1 MLTKHQTILKQLAL
15 MGDVIFVRK
24 DGSRLILNE
33 EGNIPLQ
40 TQVDAV
46 LFFLERLD
54 SNMLELIL
62 KEQKVSKDFDKNA
75 FINDIDDVFSEFS
88 KRGNTFLNRYE
99 GKCISG
105 VCSKTNCIG
114 FSFVGNKTSD
124 FIDLIIEVKN
134 NKVLDIYE
142 CNQFENEN
150 KDFFKNKKI
159 TIGGTTN
166 PF

>member
-1 MLTKHQTILKQLAL
+1 MHTKHQTILKQLAL
-15 MGDVIFVRK
+15 IGDVVFVGK

-46 LFFLERLD
+46 LYFLERLD
-54 SNMLELIL
+54 SDMLELIL
-62 KEQKVSKDFDKNA
+62 EEQKVSKEFDKKA
-75 FINDIDDVFSEFS
+75 FINDIADAFDDLS
-88 KRGNTFLNRYE
+88 KKGNTFLNRYE

-105 VCSKTNCIG
+105 VCSKTDCIG
-114 FSFVGNKTSD
+114 FSFVGNKTND

-134 NKVLDIYE
+134 DKVLDIYE
-142 CNQFENEN
+142 CSQFENEN
-150 KDFFKNKKI
+150 KAFFKNQKI
-159 TIGGTTN
+159 IIDSTTN

>member
-1 MLTKHQTILKQLAL
+1 MHTKHKTILKQLAL
-15 MGDVIFVRK
+15 IGDVIFVRK

-46 LFFLERLD
+46 LYFLERLD
-54 SNMLELIL
+54 SEMLELIL
-62 KEQKVSKDFDKNA
+62 EEQKVSKEFDKKA
-75 FINDIDDVFSEFS
+75 FINDIVGAFEEFS
-88 KRGNTFLNRYE
+88 KKGNTFLNRYK

-105 VCSKTNCIG
+105 LCSKTDCIG
-114 FSFVGNKTSD
+114 FSFVGNKTND

-134 NKVLDIYE
+134 DKVLDIYE
-142 CNQFENEN
+142 CSQFENEN
-150 KDFFKNKKI
+150 KAFFKNQKI
-159 TIGGTTN
+159 IIDSTTN